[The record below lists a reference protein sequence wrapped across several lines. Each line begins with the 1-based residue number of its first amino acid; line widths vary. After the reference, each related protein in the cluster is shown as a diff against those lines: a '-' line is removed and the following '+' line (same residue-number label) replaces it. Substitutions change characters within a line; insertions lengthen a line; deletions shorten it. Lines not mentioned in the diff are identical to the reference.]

1 MIKKKAKEKIMAW
14 GTTFSAEQKMRRF
27 KNRILK
33 IKAILDQSKA
43 KISPKARMKRSAENM
58 NNVVNEKYKLTSN
71 ETE

>member
-1 MIKKKAKEKIMAW
+1 
-14 GTTFSAEQKMRRF
+14 MRRF

-43 KISPKARMKRSAENM
+43 KISPKAIMKRSAENM

>member
-1 MIKKKAKEKIMAW
+1 
-14 GTTFSAEQKMRRF
+14 MRRF